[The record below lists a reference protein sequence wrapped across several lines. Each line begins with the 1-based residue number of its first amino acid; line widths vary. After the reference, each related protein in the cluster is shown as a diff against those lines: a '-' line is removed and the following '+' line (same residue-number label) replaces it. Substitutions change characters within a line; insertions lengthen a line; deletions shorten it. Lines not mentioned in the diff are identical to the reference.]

1 MIWNKDYETV
11 NAARNTTDEQT
22 QTKLQAALN
31 YARNH
36 VTDGWKK
43 EDDEFIV
50 INVEGYSCIALVTS
64 EWSPIE
70 ICDRVFPFDRDR
82 IYPMQE
88 IEQKIYFKVYH

>member
-1 MIWNKDYETV
+1 MIWNRDYETV
-11 NAARNTTDEQT
+11 STTRNTTDEKT
-22 QTKLQAALN
+22 QAMLQVALE
-31 YARNH
+31 YARNN
-36 VTDGWKK
+36 VTDGWEK
-43 EDDEFIV
+43 EEDEFIV

-88 IEQKIYFKVYH
+88 IEQKIYFKV